1 MKEKIK
7 QGELYLVGTP
17 IGNLK
22 DITYRAIETLNTV
35 DVILAEDT
43 RQSLKLL
50 NAYGIKKPLLSYH
63 KFNETEKLK
72 DIEQLLDQGK
82 NLALISDAGMPRVSD
97 PGKILVIDL
106 IDKGYKVNVIPGVTA
121 LTTAIVL
128 TNIDTDTFIFEG
140 FLPVRRSRKKARI
153 KSLLNEERSMVFY
166 EAPHKLLQTLKDLK
180 DELGNRNICIL
191 RELTKLHE
199 EVIHL
204 SINNAILKIEEEGIK
219 GEIVLIVEGISKEEK
234 EKTEL
239 EVNKDKS
246 IKQIVE
252 EYILSGMDK
261 KEAIKKAAKLLNK
274 NKNEVYMECIDEK
287 NK

>member
-72 DIEQLLDQGK
+72 DIEQLLDLGK

-106 IDKGYKVNVIPGVTA
+106 IDKGYKVNVI
-121 LTTAIVL
+121 
-128 TNIDTDTFIFEG
+128 
-140 FLPVRRSRKKARI
+140 
-153 KSLLNEERSMVFY
+153 
-166 EAPHKLLQTLKDLK
+166 
-180 DELGNRNICIL
+180 
-191 RELTKLHE
+191 
-199 EVIHL
+199 
-204 SINNAILKIEEEGIK
+204 
-219 GEIVLIVEGISKEEK
+219 
-234 EKTEL
+234 
-239 EVNKDKS
+239 
-246 IKQIVE
+246 
-252 EYILSGMDK
+252 
-261 KEAIKKAAKLLNK
+261 
-274 NKNEVYMECIDEK
+274 
-287 NK
+287 